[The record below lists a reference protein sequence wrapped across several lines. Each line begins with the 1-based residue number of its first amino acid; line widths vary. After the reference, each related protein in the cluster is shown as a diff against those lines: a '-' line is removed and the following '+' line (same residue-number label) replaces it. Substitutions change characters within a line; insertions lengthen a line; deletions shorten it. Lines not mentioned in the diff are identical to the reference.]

1 MIYAVRW
8 KQLGLLV
15 TVMVFACRARCCC
28 AFAWRSPL
36 FHQITRS
43 SRKWKPGYGSLFRH
57 IIHWLRA
64 SRLNN
69 PPILRVRLAGTFD
82 LLYDGTAISLLLRLR
97 LALARLFR
105 PAIRILE

>member
-1 MIYAVRW
+1 VEAARLACHCHGICLSRA
-8 KQLGLLV
+8 LLLCFRLAKPIISSDYPQQPE
-15 TVMVFACRARCCC
+15 MEARL
-28 AFAWRSPL
+28 WV
-36 FHQITRS
+36 
-43 SRKWKPGYGSLFRH
+43 SLPSY
-57 IIHWLRA
+57 HWLRA